1 MNLKNKIAVI
11 TGATGGVGRE
21 VVKLLDNEDVTLIL
35 VSRTESEL
43 QNLIKDFKNKESK
56 YYVCDLSDLDETEK
70 VARQIS
76 NDFKNIDI
84 LINAAGVGIYK
95 PLNEMTLEDWN
106 KTMNVNVSSA
116 FIFTKELIESLGNSE
131 DSLVL
136 NMGSG
141 AGVIPMSTR
150 SAYCSSKFALRGLT
164 LSLSEEYERIGN
176 PKFCLLTIGSILTS
190 FGPMSKE
197 EKIKDMESGKAYF
210 TPEWV
215 GKKIVEIIKDDER
228 EIEYTIYP
236 QDYTPESFDV
246 PESK

>member
-21 VVKLLDNEDVTLIL
+21 VVKLLDSEDVTLIL

-43 QNLIKDFKNKESK
+43 QNLAKDLKNKNSK
-56 YYVCDLSDLDETEK
+56 YYVCNLSDLEEAEK
-70 VARQIS
+70 VARKIS
-76 NDFKNIDI
+76 KDFSKIDI

-95 PLNEMTLEDWN
+95 PLHEMVLDDWN
-106 KTMNVNVSSA
+106 KTMNINVSSA

-164 LSLSEEYERIGN
+164 LSLSEEYERIGK
-176 PKFCLLTIGSILTS
+176 PKFCLLTMGSILTS

-215 GKKIVEIIKDDER
+215 GKKIVEIIKDDGR
-228 EIEYTIYP
+228 ETEYTIYP